1 MCFNKE
7 LMKKLFLIFF
17 LACINFLA
25 SAQIYDP
32 VSWKFAAENITDKE
46 ATLVITANIEPGWHV
61 YSQYIEEGGPI
72 PTSFKFQEKGFTRVG
87 SVTESPKA
95 ISAFDPN
102 FNMQIAWHKN
112 QVRFSQ
118 KIKLLQPN
126 IEVKGTLE
134 FMVCND
140 TNCLPPEEVPF
151 SISVSAPKATAQ
163 KVVDPVKPTENQ
175 AAQSKPESVNVVALP
190 QALEPDSST
199 VHKNSSALQVEMDS
213 SLAEDSIVTSK
224 NRLANQAGGT
234 NKDVKDESSPEGQTL
249 WGIFIAGLIG
259 GFAAFLM
266 PCIYPMV
273 PLTTSYFTKRSG
285 SRTKGIWNAVIYGVS
300 IIVIYVALGMIIT
313 LLFGAS
319 ALNEAAS
326 SALFNLL
333 FFVIIIIFAIS
344 FLGAFEIT
352 LPSRFVNKI
361 DQKSDRGGL
370 IGIFFMAFTLALVSF
385 SCTGPIIGYLLVEA
399 VSSGALL
406 GPAIGMFGFSIALA
420 IPFILFALF
429 PAFLKEMPKSGGW
442 LNTVKVSLGFL
453 ELALAFKFLSNVDLA
468 YHWGILDRE
477 VFLSIWIVI
486 FALFGFYLLGKIKLS
501 DSDGNGVLSL
511 PRLFFAMLIFS
522 FTVYMVPGMWG
533 APLKGISAWLPP
545 QPTQDFD
552 LNKLTYAGM
561 STGDNNKVE
570 GPARKYAG
578 IFHAPHGLDAF
589 YDYQE
594 GLDYARKVNKPVLID
609 FTGWS
614 CVNCRKMEAS
624 VWSDPEVL
632 KLLREDFVLI
642 SLYVDDKTE
651 LEESEKYVSEFSGKK
666 ISRIGQKWS
675 DMQASIFGTN
685 SQPYYVIVDADGK
698 RLIPPQAYNL
708 DIQNYVQFLKDGIDV
723 YENH

>member
-1 MCFNKE
+1 
-7 LMKKLFLIFF
+7 MKKLWLTFLLAIVGFF
-17 LACINFLA
+17 YTN
-25 SAQIYDP
+25 AQIYDP
-32 VSWKFAAENITDKE
+32 VSWKTTAENITAQE
-46 ATLVITANIEPGWHV
+46 ATVVITATIAPGWHV
-61 YSQYIEEGGPI
+61 YSQFIEEGGPI
-72 PTSFKFQEKGFTRVG
+72 PTSFKFDNGKGYSLIGKVSER
-87 SVTESPKA
+87 PKA
-95 ISAFDPN
+95 ISGFDPN
-102 FNMQIAWHKN
+102 FKMQIAWHKT

-118 KIKLLQPN
+118 KIKLTAPKV
-126 IEVKGTLE
+126 IVSGMLE
-134 FMVCND
+134 FMTCND
-140 TNCLPPEEVPF
+140 TSCLPPEEIPF
-151 SISVSAPKATAQ
+151 TVSIDASNASASANFDSKNGSPNSKEPAVVSKELPSESKQPLKTTGDSTTDNLIQSEIA
-163 KVVDPVKPTENQ
+163 VD
-175 AAQSKPESVNVVALP
+175 
-190 QALEPDSST
+190 ST
-199 VHKNSSALQVEMDS
+199 VSTASTATS
-213 SLAEDSIVTSK
+213 SLDQK
-224 NRLANQAGGT
+224 AGT
-234 NKDVKDESSPEGQTL
+234 IDEQPDASSQNDTL

-285 SRTKGIWNAVIYGVS
+285 SRSKGIWNAIIYGIS
-300 IIVIYVALGMIIT
+300 IIVIYVGLGMIIT

-333 FFVIIIIFAIS
+333 FFAIIIVFAIS

-352 LPSRFVNKI
+352 LPSSFVNKM
-361 DQKSDRGGL
+361 DSKSDRGGL

-399 VSSGALL
+399 VSKGALL
-406 GPAIGMFGFSIALA
+406 GPAVGMLGFSIALA

-429 PAFLKEMPKSGGW
+429 PSFLKEMPKSGGW

-477 VFLSIWIVI
+477 IFLAIWIVI
-486 FALFGFYLLGKIKLS
+486 FALFGLYLLGKLKLS
-501 DSDGNGVLSL
+501 SADQGSIVSL
-511 PRLFFAMLIFS
+511 PRLFFAILIFS
-522 FTVYMVPGMWG
+522 FTLYMVPGMWG

-552 LNKLTYAGM
+552 LNRLTYEDFSSGNTKNAESSG
-561 STGDNNKVE
+561 K
-570 GPARKYAG
+570 KYAG

-589 YDYQE
+589 YDYEE
-594 GLDYARKVNKPVLID
+594 GLEYARKVGKPALID

-624 VWSDPEVL
+624 VWPDPSVLSQLKSDY
-632 KLLREDFVLI
+632 VLI

-675 DMQASIFGTN
+675 DMQASVFGTN
-685 SQPYYVIVDADGK
+685 SQPYYVVVDADGK
-698 RLIPPQAYNL
+698 KLVPPHAYDLNIKKYA
-708 DIQNYVQFLKDGIDV
+708 DFLKKGTEA
-723 YENH
+723 YHKKNN